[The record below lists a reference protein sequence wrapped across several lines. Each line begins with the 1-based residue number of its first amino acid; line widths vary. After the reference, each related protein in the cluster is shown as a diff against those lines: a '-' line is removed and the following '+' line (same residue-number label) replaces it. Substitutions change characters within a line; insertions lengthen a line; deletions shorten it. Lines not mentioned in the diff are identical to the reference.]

1 MYLKSLEL
9 HGFKSFPN
17 KTVLTTIP
25 YDKGWQ
31 VYVDGKRV
39 ETSEAVSALLAFEI
53 EKAGDHDIRFVYR
66 SNAFVFGII
75 ITVTSLS
82 GFILIIIFEE
92 KLKKVKVLRAIYVI
106 EKPID
111 ETNTTLNK
119 KK

>member
-1 MYLKSLEL
+1 MRRLRLKIHPKALIKLSTRV
-9 HGFKSFPN
+9 FPN
-17 KTVLTTIP
+17 LLKGLYGPDAGLWFLSVKEIVLC
-25 YDKGWQ
+25 
-31 VYVDGKRV
+31 
-39 ETSEAVSALLAFEI
+39 LLEI

-111 ETNTTLNK
+111 ETNTMLKDK
-119 KK
+119 K